1 MSRPLGFI
9 KFMPKK
15 IMDRSIPLRHEKKN
29 SHLSG
34 IERSIIFLGVSIRC
48 EKKIEKKNKENFIL
62 MDSRLSGLELCM
74 SIRCENFRRENFRR
88 ENFRYEN

>member
-1 MSRPLGFI
+1 
-9 KFMPKK
+9 
-15 IMDRSIPLRHEKKN
+15 MD

-34 IERSIIFLGVSIRC
+34 IEWSIIFLGVSIRC
-48 EKKIEKKNKENFIL
+48 EKKIEKKKNKENFIL

-74 SIRCENFRRENFRR
+74 SIRCENFKRENFRR